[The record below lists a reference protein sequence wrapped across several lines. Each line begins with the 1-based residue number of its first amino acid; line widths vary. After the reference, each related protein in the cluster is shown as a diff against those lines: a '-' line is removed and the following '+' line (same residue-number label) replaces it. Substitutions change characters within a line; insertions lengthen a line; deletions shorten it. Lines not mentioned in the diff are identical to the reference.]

1 MYVTIKVSWLV
12 FVVIVVLVGACCWRY
27 PKTAVPL
34 TVGIAAAGV
43 LAVILHL

>member
-12 FVVIVVLVGACCWRY
+12 FVALVVLVGFCCWRY
-27 PKTAVPL
+27 PRTVVPF